1 MGTRAGDGQ
10 YGFAML
16 AVDEAAMWELE
27 LHTNGGLLV
36 CSGELDLRAGDG
48 VSVTLHLSSGTKIC
62 LAAQVSCLRVINEA
76 GKLGAWIEYTGLGAV
91 ERREFLRWQ
100 QNIKRERGSS
110 CVCVEVERKYRV
122 RRSGDA
128 LSVWIGGL
136 LEAGEARALCE
147 VVMSKIE
154 AEERGM
160 LALMLDIGELAPM
173 SGDALRGTRRWL
185 RHLAHTRA
193 PLGVLIGRSSAG
205 YVQMRRVL
213 REVGLDELLV
223 SFDELEAALPSW
235 ELLLDQIVGERQ
247 SPRWLEESLCA

>member
-1 MGTRAGDGQ
+1 MGTRTGNGQ

-48 VSVTLHLSSGTKIC
+48 VSVTLHLSSGAKIC
-62 LAAQVSCLRVINEA
+62 LAAQVSSLRPINEA

-100 QNIKRERGSS
+100 QNIKREQGSS
-110 CVCVEVERKYRV
+110 VCVEVERKYRV

-128 LSVWIGGL
+128 LSVWISGQ
-136 LEAGEARALCE
+136 LEVGEARALCE
-147 VVMSKIE
+147 TVLRKLE
-154 AEERGM
+154 DEERGM
-160 LALMLDIGELAPM
+160 LALLLDISEVAPM

-193 PLGVLIGRSSAG
+193 PLGVLVGRSSAG
-205 YVQMRRVL
+205 YVQLRRVL

-223 SFDELEAALPSW
+223 SFDLLEAALPSW
-235 ELLLDQIVGERQ
+235 ELLLDQIVTERE
-247 SPRWLEESLCA
+247 SSRWREESLCA

>member
-1 MGTRAGDGQ
+1 MGIRAGDGQ

-16 AVDEAAMWELE
+16 GVDEAAMWELE

-48 VSVTLHLSSGTKIC
+48 VSVTLHLSSGAKIC
-62 LAAQVSCLRVINEA
+62 LAAQVSCLRVINA
-76 GKLGAWIEYTGLGAV
+76 TGKLGAWIEYTGLGAV

-122 RRSGDA
+122 RRSGSA

-136 LEAGEARALCE
+136 LEASEARALCE
-147 VVMSKIE
+147 TVMSE
-154 AEERGM
+154 VESDERDM
-160 LALMLDIGELAPM
+160 LALMLDIGEIAPM
-173 SGDALRGTRRWL
+173 SGEALRGTRRWL
-185 RHLAHTRA
+185 RYLAHARA
-193 PLGVLIGRSSAG
+193 PIGVLIGRSSAG
-205 YVQMRRVL
+205 YVQLRRVL

-223 SFDELEAALPSW
+223 SFDVLEAALPSW
-235 ELLLDQIVGERQ
+235 ELLLDQIVAERE